1 MHVYLQDSDL
11 LYEVE
16 VPGPPSVMQLYG
28 NDGGEKTYQD
38 SVFVILGYYHGVILL
53 TMLVCFNEICMKGM
67 MENVM
72 MI

>member
-38 SVFVILGYYHGVILL
+38 RVFVILGYYHGVILL
-53 TMLVCFNEICMKGM
+53 TMLVCFNEIFMKGM